1 MSWKWHFRDPNF
13 KQFSVRAC
21 PPDPKAH
28 TFKISDYA
36 SAFVCCT
43 EVSCLEADGYF
54 QPQILKRCFATKDH
68 SFQLIKQFICCC
80 YLFVLVFSVSHKKAK
95 MFEMSVVSI
104 PLPLPPTGKGVETLF
119 KQLRTVFFPRRDN
132 PLAGSTPVLRQSRQA
147 SLSTNC
153 RRNRNFG

>member
-54 QPQILKRCFATKDH
+54 QPQILKRCFATKDY

-104 PLPLPPTGKGVETLF
+104 PYYPCPPRVRGWRPFLNSYEQFFSPPWQSAGGKHPGPPLVTAGQSEY
-119 KQLRTVFFPRRDN
+119 QL
-132 PLAGSTPVLRQSRQA
+132 QEK
-147 SLSTNC
+147 
-153 RRNRNFG
+153 